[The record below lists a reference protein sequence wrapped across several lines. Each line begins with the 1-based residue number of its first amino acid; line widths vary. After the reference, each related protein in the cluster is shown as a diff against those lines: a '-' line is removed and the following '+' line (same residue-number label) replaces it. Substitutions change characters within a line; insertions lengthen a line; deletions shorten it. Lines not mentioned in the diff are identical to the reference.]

1 MAGHQR
7 QAFHNV
13 TGDINILL
21 LGPTGVGKTTF
32 INAFANYLVYNTL
45 NEAIEGDLQ
54 AIIPAWFTIMDK
66 DTFEEKTIIIGTPD
80 QSEKKGT
87 TGQSCT
93 RECRSFVFRIGDRNL
108 RLIDAPGIGDTQ
120 GVLQDEKNFEDILAY
135 IAQYE
140 YLNGICI
147 LLKPN
152 EERLH
157 ILFRFCVKELLRH
170 LHVHAKQNIMF
181 VFTNARATQFEP
193 GATAPLLKELLRG
206 LKDQSNT
213 EVPFSRDNSFL
224 FDNEA
229 FRFLALYK
237 NNVKHSPEEKRDY
250 TRSWDYS
257 IQEFRRLITRIMR
270 CDKHATRDTLS
281 LNEAQQLIRKL
292 ARPIAEIATM
302 IQENIQLAQQHKN
315 DVASSSTPTPGMLP
329 QLDAKVIPLGYPRT
343 VCTNN
348 KCVKSITVG
357 GRPKVD
363 YASHCHPHCYLVG
376 VEQETIG
383 HEKLKECTAMRKQ
396 SCKQTNE
403 KYLHISFSNISFR

>member
-1 MAGHQR
+1 MPSQR
-7 QAFHNV
+7 QAFHAV

-32 INAFANYLVYNTL
+32 INAFANYLVYDTL
-45 NEAIEGDLQ
+45 DDAIEGDLQ
-54 AIIPAWFTIMDK
+54 AVIPAWFTFMDK
-66 DTFEEKTIIIGTPD
+66 ETFEEKTIVIGTPD
-80 QSEKKGT
+80 ESEKKGHV
-87 TGQSCT
+87 GESCT
-93 RECRSFVFRIGDRNL
+93 RQCRSFLFRIGNRNL

-181 VFTNARATQFEP
+181 VFTNARATQYEP
-193 GATAPLLKELLRG
+193 GSTAPVLKELLRG

-213 EVPFSRDNSFL
+213 EIPFSRDNTFT

-229 FRFLALYK
+229 FRYLSLCK
-237 NNVKHSPEEKRDY
+237 NGIEFGVREKQDY
-250 TRSWDYS
+250 SRSWDYS
-257 IQEFRRLITRIMR
+257 IKEFRRLITRIMR

-292 ARPIAEIATM
+292 ARPIAEISRL
-302 IQENIQLAQQHKN
+302 IQENLGLAQQHRN
-315 DVASSSTPTPGMLP
+315 NILTNHASTPQILP
-329 QLDAKVIPLGYPRT
+329 QNEGRVVQLGYPRT
-343 VCTNN
+343 VCTND
-348 KCVKSITVG
+348 KCIRPITVD
-357 GRPKVD
+357 RQVTVE
-363 YASHCHPHCYLVG
+363 YFRHCHPHCLLIG
-376 VEQETIG
+376 VQEETIG
-383 HEKLKECTAMRKQ
+383 HEKLKDCDAMNKKT
-396 SCKQTNE
+396 CE
-403 KYLHISFSNISFR
+403 Y